1 MTQTN
6 KKENKA
12 MNKTRLE
19 HLKNNFMDEELTLY
33 RDDFK
38 REGEMEFEYILE
50 TLLGSELSDEEI
62 TDIQEITIQVSAI
75 KDITN

>member
-6 KKENKA
+6 KKENKT
-12 MNKTRLE
+12 MNKTRLD

-38 REGEMEFEYILE
+38 RKGEMEFEYILG
-50 TLLGSELSDEEI
+50 TLFGPELSDEEI

-75 KDITN
+75 KNINN